1 MVFQEL
7 EQGGLETWLKGVGP
21 EAAFRV
27 LTGLFPDAVVFV
39 VNAQRDLLLWSA
51 GAEKH
56 LGFTAEQV
64 LGRHCLTGIRCG
76 RCLGTCG
83 LMAVGTIS
91 GVRVSLHRS
100 DGREC
105 SFRKYAQSF
114 LGEDGAFLGGVE
126 VLLPDEELLPP
137 GNSEEQ
143 VDFHGIV
150 TRDPGM
156 LQAIQVIRNVAETD
170 ATVLIRGES
179 GTGKEL
185 VARAIHDESH
195 RRDRTFLAVNCAS
208 FTPSLLESELFG
220 HVKGSYTGATADR
233 AGIFV
238 QANRGTL
245 FLDEVAEIPMELQS
259 KLLRVLQERVVVPVG
274 SNRPQAV
281 DVRVIAATHHSLR
294 DAVKTGKFREDLM
307 YRLRVVPVF
316 LPPLRERP
324 RDIEL
329 LLQHFI
335 QKGNRRGPR
344 DIKVILPEVMRLLLD
359 HDWPG
364 NVRELQNVVEYAFA
378 VGRGPTLGL
387 QDLPPE
393 FREPAL
399 PSPAIG
405 AEDELQRVRL
415 ALAASHGNLGKAAE
429 LAGMSRTSF
438 WRARKKYGI

>member
-7 EQGGLETWLKGVGP
+7 EQGGLGGWLQGVGP
-21 EAAFRV
+21 EAAFRI
-27 LTGLFPDAVVFV
+27 LTQLLPDAVIFV
-39 VNAQRDLLLWSA
+39 VNADRDLLLWSS
-51 GAEKH
+51 GAEKY
-56 LGFTAEQV
+56 LGFTADQV

-76 RCLGTCG
+76 RCLGSCG
-83 LMAVGTIS
+83 LMAYGKIRDVP
-91 GVRVSLHRS
+91 VLLHRA
-100 DGREC
+100 DGQER
-105 SFRKYAQSF
+105 SFRKFAQSF
-114 LGEDGAFLGGVE
+114 LGEEGQFLGGIE
-126 VLLPDEELLPP
+126 VLLPVEDSVGPTTSDEE
-137 GNSEEQ
+137 
-143 VDFHGIV
+143 VHFHGIV

-156 LQAIQVIRNVAETD
+156 MQAIQVIRNVAETD
-170 ATVLIRGES
+170 ATVLVRGES

-185 VARAIHDESH
+185 VARAIHEESQ
-195 RRDRTFLAVNCAS
+195 RRDRTFLAVNCAA

-220 HVKGSYTGATADR
+220 HVKGSFTGASADR

-238 QANRGTL
+238 QAHRGTL
-245 FLDEVAEIPMELQS
+245 FLDEVAELPLELQS

-274 SNRPQAV
+274 SNRPQPV
-281 DVRVIAATHHSLR
+281 DVRVVAATHHSLR
-294 DAVKTGKFREDLM
+294 DAVKAGKFREDLM

-335 QKGNRRGPR
+335 QKGNQRGPR
-344 DIKVILPEVMRLLLD
+344 EIRGILPEVMKLLRD

-393 FREPAL
+393 FREPVASTL
-399 PSPAIG
+399 PG
-405 AEDELQRVRL
+405 GVQDELQRVRV
-415 ALAASHGNLGKAAE
+415 ALTAAHGNMGKAAE

>member
-1 MVFQEL
+1 M
-7 EQGGLETWLKGVGP
+7 
-21 EAAFRV
+21 
-27 LTGLFPDAVVFV
+27 
-39 VNAQRDLLLWSA
+39 LWST
-51 GAEKH
+51 GAEKY
-56 LGFTAEQV
+56 LGFTADQV

-76 RCLGTCG
+76 RCLGSCG
-83 LMAVGTIS
+83 LMSVGTIS
-91 GVRVSLHRS
+91 GVSVLLHRA
-100 DGREC
+100 DGQER

-114 LGEDGAFLGGVE
+114 VGEDGRFLGGIE
-126 VLLPDEELLPP
+126 VLLPEEHQALR
-137 GNSEEQ
+137 SEPAEEE
-143 VDFHGIV
+143 VNFHGIV

-170 ATVLIRGES
+170 ATVLVRGES

-185 VARAIHDESH
+185 VARAIHEESH

-220 HVKGSYTGATADR
+220 HVKGSFTGATADR

-245 FLDEVAEIPMELQS
+245 FLDEVAEIPLELQS

-281 DVRVIAATHHSLR
+281 DVRVVAATHHSLR
-294 DAVKTGKFREDLM
+294 DAVKAGKFREDLM

-329 LLQHFI
+329 LLQHFL
-335 QKGNRRGPR
+335 QKGNQRGPR
-344 DIKVILPEVMRLLLD
+344 EVKGILPEVMRLLLD

-399 PSPAIG
+399 PSSTLDG
-405 AEDELQRVRL
+405 GDELQRVRQ
-415 ALAASHGNLGKAAE
+415 ALAAARGNLGRAAE